1 MARRD
6 QDMSEGE
13 NVELRRYPSRKLYNK
28 NASSY
33 VRLPEVAEM
42 VRKGANIRVEDT
54 ETGED
59 VTRQVLLQIIME
71 QEGQASGAVLSADL
85 MMDMIRM
92 HQSKTS
98 EMMTGLFE
106 QSVAFIR
113 AQQEQLASQMTGAM
127 SGAMPQPWNVF
138 DPAAMQAMQ
147 GEFQKR
153 LAGFWGGA
161 MPTMTSMMAAAP
173 KKAEP
178 SAASDADELKA
189 LRARLEELEK
199 RAAK

>member
-6 QDMSEGE
+6 QNMSEDE

-28 NASSY
+28 NASRY

-127 SGAMPQPWNVF
+127 SGAMPQWNVF

-153 LAGFWGGA
+153 LAGFWTGA
-161 MPTMTSMMAAAP
+161 MPGMPGMATHTP
-173 KKAEP
+173 QTAE
-178 SAASDADELKA
+178 ASGNSEADELKA